1 MKINLKNEN
10 TGKLTQNKIG
20 FSWTV
25 FFFGSLAPLFKGDI
39 KWFAI
44 MFFSQ
49 LVLAYLTA
57 GVGSFVLSFVFAFFY
72 NKLRIQ
78 DLLKEGYTPA
88 DSFSEEALKTSGI

>member
-10 TGKLTQNKIG
+10 TDKLTQNKVG

-25 FFFGSLAPLFKGDI
+25 FFFGSLSPLFKGDI

-44 MFFSQ
+44 MFFAQ
-49 LVLAYLTA
+49 LALLYVTA

-78 DLLKEGYTPA
+78 DLLKSGYVPA
-88 DSFSEEALKTSGI
+88 DDFSKEALKNSGI